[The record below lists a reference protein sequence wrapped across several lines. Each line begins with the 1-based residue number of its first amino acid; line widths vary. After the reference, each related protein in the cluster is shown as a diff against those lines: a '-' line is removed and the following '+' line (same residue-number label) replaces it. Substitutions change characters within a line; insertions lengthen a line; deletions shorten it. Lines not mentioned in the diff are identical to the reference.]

1 MASASRADDA
11 SSSSYIGSS
20 RVELNDEPE
29 LLDKWTN
36 SMKQGIFG
44 VLVLSQAPCRTR
56 FFELHPNEYPSSLA
70 RLRDR

>member
-1 MASASRADDA
+1 MASHVTGSRADD

-29 LLDKWTN
+29 LLDKWAN

-44 VLVLSQAPCRTR
+44 VLVRHALQI
-56 FFELHPNEYPSSLA
+56 
-70 RLRDR
+70 